1 MVRPIFRLSSTKSGE
16 MEVEPPS
23 QKLPDHADN
32 NKLERLF
39 SGEDFSPLENGRAC
53 TDVLFED
60 EAE

>member
-1 MVRPIFRLSSTKSGE
+1 
-16 MEVEPPS
+16 MEVELPS